1 MKKQSGFTLIEL
13 LVAMAVLGLIMGA
26 MVHLFGS
33 SVTSLHVGA
42 RQEVVYEEARLLMNE
57 LKTTLRY
64 ADSINPQN
72 PDDKT
77 TILSYSGTMWNRHMD
92 IGAADAD
99 NISYDITVEWLDAGG
114 GLKQLKVIRTD
125 KTKNGS
131 KRTKEIHFPNDSAN
145 SLFKGDSAFPITSE
159 SIKLKDGNSVIMY
172 KIALPVQ
179 YEFNGQMK
187 TQTLETKV
195 VPSKDT
201 GTSSIESQLMKAYEE
216 ILMLG
221 IKVKITLGL
230 GNPTK
235 PNESDLTVKEYELY
249 NDFMNKIQG
258 EDKRNNSSLTSNDSI
273 RKYLI
278 KEKFDG
284 TWPIKNINGVDL
296 YIQPYCHLYNNDP
309 KTSNIFIYGSTKVKD
324 TSTNDWNT
332 NYIYNMEAKS
342 WYTGNKTIG
351 IANKSWST
359 VKSEM
364 QSKGWTSVK

>member
-195 VPSKDT
+195 VPSKDEVT
-201 GTSSIESQLMKAYEE
+201 ETPEEKMRREYME
-216 ILMLG
+216 ILNIGLKLDKSEAFTQKERDIYDKLCSYWG
-221 IKVKITLGL
+221 ITNNGKYSWQFGSNTRIRAYIYEKIYQNLDPSISLDGVNGYFSPACFDFSS
-230 GNPTK
+230 GNNVVIIHTK
-235 PNESDLTVKEYELY
+235 NPKWSD
-249 NDFMNKIQG
+249 N
-258 EDKRNNSSLTSNDSI
+258 
-273 RKYLI
+273 
-278 KEKFDG
+278 
-284 TWPIKNINGVDL
+284 
-296 YIQPYCHLYNNDP
+296 
-309 KTSNIFIYGSTKVKD
+309 
-324 TSTNDWNT
+324 WNT
-332 NYIYNMEAKS
+332 NYIYNSDDKKWRHLISDKGVTLNTDQFAPDKKPS
-342 WYTGNKTIG
+342 WED
-351 IANKSWST
+351 
-359 VKSEM
+359 VKSVITGT
-364 QSKGWTSVK
+364 GWEIVQEVKH

>member
-13 LVAMAVLGLIMGA
+13 VVAMAVLGLIMGA

-64 ADSINPQN
+64 AAKDSIDPEQ
-72 PDDKT
+72 PTVSTSKF
-77 TILSYSGTMWNRHMD
+77 SYKCNLWDRHMD
-92 IGAADAD
+92 IAQGT
-99 NISYDITVEWLDAGG
+99 NKEYKVTVEWKDDTK
-114 GLKQLKVIRTD
+114 KQLQVTREDITD
-125 KTKNGS
+125 GS
-131 KRTKEIHFPNDSAN
+131 KKITVFPNDSNN
-145 SLFKGDSAFPITSE
+145 SIFEGKFPVTSE
-159 SIKLKDGNSVIMY
+159 TLTLNDGNTVIMY
-172 KIALPVQ
+172 KIALPLQ

-195 VPSKDT
+195 VPSEDT

-235 PNESDLTVKEYELY
+235 PNESDLTVKEWELY

-296 YIQPYCHLYNNDP
+296 YIQPYCHLFNNDP
-309 KTSNIFIYGSTKVKD
+309 KTSNIFIYGSTNVKD
-324 TSTNDWNT
+324 TSTNNWNT

-342 WYTGNKTIG
+342 WYTGTKTIG